1 MTACEIKEYIID
13 NDYTEQILEKLGCGY
28 VKNHGNY
35 LTASNPDGGNN
46 KQAINIYLNDNL
58 TCINH
63 TRNLTK
69 NKRSHDIF
77 DLISYFKN
85 CTFSESLK
93 WTCEVLGIEY
103 YGTVQEKPMSLQILQ
118 LLKAM
123 SSENEIEDDA
133 PLKPISEKILDYYL
147 PYGNKMWQDE
157 GISLET
163 QHAFSVM
170 YDPQSNRIVLPLYD
184 ELNTLVGLKGRLMKD
199 DLEDWEQKY
208 LYLTKFNKS
217 KFVFGLN
224 KTYRMIK
231 QQGYCPIFEGEKSVM
246 IGYDHGIGSV
256 AVCGCQMSQH
266 QVNILTRLDVP
277 LIICFD
283 KDRTKEDIER
293 ERDKFFKQIP
303 IYCMFD
309 KENLL
314 AEKSSPIDDW
324 NIWKVLYKHHIYK
337 LN

>member
-1 MTACEIKEYIID
+1 MTACEIKEYIIN
-13 NDYTEQILEKLGCGY
+13 NDCAEQILTELGCGHI
-28 VKNHGNY
+28 KNHGKY
-35 LTASNPDGGNN
+35 LTASNPDNGDNR
-46 KQAINIYLNDNL
+46 QAINLYLNDNL
-58 TCINH
+58 TCIDH

-85 CTFSESLK
+85 YCFSESLK
-93 WTCEVLGIEY
+93 WTCEILGIEY
-103 YGTVQEKPMSLQILQ
+103 YGAIQEKPMSLQILQ
-118 LLKAM
+118 FLKAM
-123 SSENEIEDDA
+123 SSENEMEDDV
-133 PLKPISEKILDYYL
+133 PLKPISKKILEYYL

-163 QHAFSVM
+163 QRDFSIM

-184 ELNTLVGLKGRLMKD
+184 ELNTLVGIKGRLMKEKLD
-199 DLEDWEQKY
+199 DWDQKY
-208 LYLTKFNKS
+208 LYLTNFNKS

-246 IGYDHGIGSV
+246 LGYDHGIGSV
-256 AVCGCQMSQH
+256 AVCGCKISQH

-283 KDRTKEDIER
+283 KDRTKEDIEY
-293 ERDKFFKQIP
+293 ERNKFLKQIP
-303 IYCMFD
+303 IYCMID
-309 KENLL
+309 SENLL
-314 AEKSSPIDDW
+314 NEKSSPIDDW
-324 NIWKVLYKHHIYK
+324 NIWKILFAHNIKKI
-337 LN
+337 